1 MPMEIIEVQ
10 KLTDDLVPATVGVL
24 IQDPHTLVR
33 DCLKVIVEQLDG
45 ARVVGEARFPSEAL
59 DAAIRTRPDIV
70 MIDLSDPA
78 RALSVIE
85 TITTEMPTT
94 RVICLAEAAEQ
105 HVIESALRAGATG
118 LALKSESL
126 DDLVRAFDHV
136 RGGQPA
142 IAPNAAGPLLQHY
155 ITIIREKHDRDAA
168 IIETLASAV
177 EAKDRYT
184 GAHIQR
190 VTSLAGKL
198 AEELEPGLGSNPQ
211 LRYGFLLHDVGK
223 IGVPEQIL
231 LKNAPLETAE
241 WDVMRTHPIMGLQII
256 SPIGLGPEVENVVR
270 HHHERWDGQGYPD
283 GVAGDD
289 IPLISRIIAAADAYN
304 AMTSDRPY
312 RDAMPSR
319 VARMRLAQGVETQF
333 DTTVVAAFE
342 AVLAGAGED
351 YRLASRE
358 DFTFATQD
366 RYSDDAA
373 STSVERVV
381 EVA

>member
-1 MPMEIIEVQ
+1 MPMEMIEVQ
-10 KLTDDLVPATVGVL
+10 KLTNDLVPATVGVL

-59 DAAIRTRPDIV
+59 DAAIRTRPDIA
-70 MIDLSDPA
+70 MIDLSDPD

-85 TITTEMPTT
+85 TITTEMPAT

-105 HVIESALRAGATG
+105 HIIEAALKAGATG

-155 ITIIREKHDRDAA
+155 ITIIKEKHDRDAA

-177 EAKDRYT
+177 DAKDRYT
-184 GAHIQR
+184 GSHIQR
-190 VTSLAGKL
+190 VTSLAVKL

-211 LRYGFLLHDVGK
+211 LRYGFMLHDVGK

-231 LKNAPLETAE
+231 LKDSPLDTSE
-241 WDVMRTHPIMGLQII
+241 WDVMRTHPIIGLQII
-256 SPIGLGPEVENVVR
+256 GPVGLGPEVENVVR
-270 HHHERWDGQGYPD
+270 HHHERWDGSGYPD
-283 GVAGDD
+283 MLAGVE
-289 IPLISRIIAAADAYN
+289 IPLEARLFSVADAFDAMTSNRSYRPAIPAADAIEKIRQE
-304 AMTSDRPY
+304 AGR
-312 RDAMPSR
+312 
-319 VARMRLAQGVETQF
+319 QF
-333 DTTVVAAFE
+333 DPMAVDGFLTV
-342 AVLAGAGED
+342 
-351 YRLASRE
+351 ASNG
-358 DFTFATQD
+358 
-366 RYSDDAA
+366 S
-373 STSVERVV
+373 S
-381 EVA
+381 